1 MREGKRKNR
10 EPLRSGRN
18 GKPCRFAALPT
29 TLLSVCIYIPPAAVP
44 NNFFRLPVADPKLA
58 PTSFFSYV
66 RSLPSLTIGT
76 PLEAEAVVVVVVG
89 ILIGGLAT
97 NSYGVP
103 ARLSSLLVLAVGVW
117 LSEGVARLV
126 VRAWPK
132 VGRRLEVKE
141 SLERWNLLR

>member
-1 MREGKRKNR
+1 ME
-10 EPLRSGRN
+10 SDADI
-18 GKPCRFAALPT
+18 AAFPT
-29 TLLSVCIYIPPAAVP
+29 TLPSTRIYIPPAVVP
-44 NNFFRLPVADPKLA
+44 NNFFRLPVAEPKLA

-66 RSLPSLTIGT
+66 RSLPSLNMDT
-76 PLEAEAVVVVVVG
+76 PLEAEVLVVVIVG

-141 SLERWNLLR
+141 SSER

>member
-1 MREGKRKNR
+1 MESHAY
-10 EPLRSGRN
+10 LR
-18 GKPCRFAALPT
+18 ALPT
-29 TLLSVCIYIPPAAVP
+29 TLPSVNNYIPLVAVP
-44 NNFFRLPVADPKLA
+44 KSFFRLPLADPKLA

-66 RSLPSLTIGT
+66 RSLPSVTMGT
-76 PLEAEAVVVVVVG
+76 PLEAEVEVMVVVG

-117 LSEGVARLV
+117 LSDGVARLV

-132 VGRRLEVKE
+132 VGRRLGDNE
-141 SLERWNLLR
+141 SLER

>member
-1 MREGKRKNR
+1 M
-10 EPLRSGRN
+10 
-18 GKPCRFAALPT
+18 
-29 TLLSVCIYIPPAAVP
+29 
-44 NNFFRLPVADPKLA
+44 
-58 PTSFFSYV
+58 
-66 RSLPSLTIGT
+66 GT
-76 PLEAEAVVVVVVG
+76 PLEAEVEVVVVVG

-132 VGRRLEVKE
+132 AGRRLEANE

>member
-1 MREGKRKNR
+1 MK
-10 EPLRSGRN
+10 SH
-18 GKPCRFAALPT
+18 AYSIALPT
-29 TLLSVCIYIPPAAVP
+29 TLPSTRIYIPLVAVP
-44 NNFFRLPVADPKLA
+44 NSFFRLPVADPKLA

-66 RSLPSLTIGT
+66 RSLPSLTMDT
-76 PLEAEAVVVVVVG
+76 PWEAEVVVVVVVG

-126 VRAWPK
+126 VRAWLK
-132 VGRRLEVKE
+132 AGRRLEDNE